1 MRDAEEY
8 GGVLELEKLLK
19 KGRDQEVGALNENI
33 RKSYSKFMT
42 QRTLN
47 NLNMA
52 SGADIT

>member
-1 MRDAEEY
+1 LRDAEEY